1 MPLSEHDWSLIII
14 LIYMSDFPSY
24 LTEKLIT
31 FGKSLTK
38 LSSGMTVVTMI
49 SLATTD
55 SSHTLCL
62 FVMLI
67 SCYKITR
74 RPPQWIFV
82 LLLVLSNDIHLNP
95 GPDYHS
101 NFFTFMSWNLNS
113 LTKDDFKRVE
123 LLEANSTIFNYDII
137 ALCETSLT
145 NDTTPNVPEIEGY
158 TFVSANNA
166 DNSPHGGVGIFY
178 KNSLPLT
185 VRHDLSFNE
194 SLVVELKFQR
204 KKVFFT
210 VLYRS
215 PSSKHNSVEFQ
226 TFLDN
231 FNNLYSNICTENPY
245 AIFFTGDFNGHSV
258 TWWPDGD
265 TNPEGKA
272 IDDTFNSLN
281 LAQVISEPTNFT
293 PNSKP
298 SCIDLIVT
306 DQPHLVLDSGTR
318 PSLDPNLSSP
328 NHTLQNKLQNPLPQ
342 HLREETGIITGLMW
356 KLFRKVYAISH
367 GNNIFYSTTT

>member
-258 TWWPDGD
+258 TW
-265 TNPEGKA
+265 
-272 IDDTFNSLN
+272 
-281 LAQVISEPTNFT
+281 
-293 PNSKP
+293 
-298 SCIDLIVT
+298 
-306 DQPHLVLDSGTR
+306 
-318 PSLDPNLSSP
+318 
-328 NHTLQNKLQNPLPQ
+328 
-342 HLREETGIITGLMW
+342 
-356 KLFRKVYAISH
+356 
-367 GNNIFYSTTT
+367 